1 MRRPR
6 RRPGGEDVVDDDGRT
21 VGVSTGRK
29 NRGVASGGSSNR
41 DASPHSTLGTTM
53 TKKATT
59 TTTTTTTRPTPRSS
73 AAAILRGA
81 PPSPPAAV
89 PAVARRRP
97 ASNAGAFRGV
107 GEERR
112 EGESDGDG
120 DGDNGRHDDGNGCD
134 RNFDHHNTRDHRK
147 ETPDFHRGL
156 LLLAS
161 DDDDALRHRRERR
174 KLHLLLLSSVV
185 ACIVS
190 ICAVLLSAVAHAVD
204 FDRDLDILRESAF
217 AHDAAVSELTGRWER
232 EADDYRNELRDVRG
246 ELDESRTDA
255 SRYREE
261 AALAVASLGREIRE
275 RDDDIRRMA
284 ERIDVLRGDVEEST
298 SAKDAAWLRMDELME
313 ENDALSR
320 ELREAR
326 RSSDTD
332 RSREASL
339 IDEIDD
345 LTRRMERTADERDEA
360 TADID
365 VLLADANAASIRY
378 DLLMRD
384 HGEMSDAYLAPLLAY
399 VGGLQASSD
408 RQHSIILDLTSL
420 VHSLHASW
428 KVDRAD
434 AEVRAS
440 ESFRAADAVALVTGQ
455 LAVER
460 AVAHEAERME
470 YMQRMETRLDMLE
483 GEAVGAVTAV
493 AEAAGRLEYE
503 RKVEEEGRWR
513 GYTMEAESI
522 LRSLARDD
530 ENVEGGGDGSA
541 RGSGSGSGSG
551 GGGGVGVGISDTSL
565 LRTVISRRIEEGM
578 ASLRSYYHPYNY
590 LTKGGG
596 IIETIA
602 SGADMVDGGYTKTHE
617 STLSNEI
624 QSLEGTIGRESHME
638 AVNW

>member
-1 MRRPR
+1 M
-6 RRPGGEDVVDDDGRT
+6 
-21 VGVSTGRK
+21 
-29 NRGVASGGSSNR
+29 
-41 DASPHSTLGTTM
+41 
-53 TKKATT
+53 
-59 TTTTTTTRPTPRSS
+59 
-73 AAAILRGA
+73 
-81 PPSPPAAV
+81 
-89 PAVARRRP
+89 
-97 ASNAGAFRGV
+97 
-107 GEERR
+107 
-112 EGESDGDG
+112 
-120 DGDNGRHDDGNGCD
+120 
-134 RNFDHHNTRDHRK
+134 
-147 ETPDFHRGL
+147 
-156 LLLAS
+156 
-161 DDDDALRHRRERR
+161 
-174 KLHLLLLSSVV
+174 HLLLLSSVV

-190 ICAVLLSAVAHAVD
+190 ICVVLLLAVAHAVD
-204 FDRDLDILRESAF
+204 FDRDIGVLRENAI
-217 AHDAAVSELTGRWER
+217 AYDAAVRELTGRWER
-232 EADDYRNELRDVRG
+232 EAGDHRTSRDELRDARG

-255 SRYREE
+255 SRCREE

-275 RDDDIRRMA
+275 RDDEIRRMA

-320 ELREAR
+320 ESREAR
-326 RSSDTD
+326 RSSDAC

-365 VLLADANAASIRY
+365 VLIADANAASIRY

-434 AEVRAS
+434 AEVRAW

-470 YMQRMETRLDMLE
+470 YMQRMETLLDMLE

-541 RGSGSGSGSG
+541 RGA
-551 GGGGVGVGISDTSL
+551 GISDTSL

-617 STLSNEI
+617 STLSNGI
-624 QSLEGTIGRESHME
+624 QSLEGTVGRESHME